1 MTPLKT
7 CARLMTAFLA
17 LSTVLVTASA
27 LPSLP
32 VAVPAVPGA
41 PDLQGAAGAIA
52 LKQDIQTPIGSTSV
66 GLKDQAL
73 AVCSDAA
80 ANLPVAAPMPLPVP
94 VAVPDAKACAHADL
108 NDLTAGADL
117 AAGPA
122 HLAADST
129 GQATVGAGPV
139 QTHAQAPLD
148 MILGWFRHLF

>member
-32 VAVPAVPGA
+32 APAGLPVPDV
-41 PDLQGAAGAIA
+41 QGIAGGVGV
-52 LKQDIQTPIGSTSV
+52 QQGIQTPIGSTSV

-73 AVCSDAA
+73 ALCSDAA

-122 HLAADST
+122 QVDADTS
-129 GQATVGAGPV
+129 GATIQAGPAQTHV
-139 QTHAQAPLD
+139 QTPLD
-148 MILGWFRHLF
+148 MVLDFLAHLF